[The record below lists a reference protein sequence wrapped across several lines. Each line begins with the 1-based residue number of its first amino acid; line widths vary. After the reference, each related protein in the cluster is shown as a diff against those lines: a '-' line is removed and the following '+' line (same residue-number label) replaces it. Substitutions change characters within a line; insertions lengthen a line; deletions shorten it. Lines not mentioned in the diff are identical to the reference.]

1 MNKTKRSLI
10 LVFFALALILTACN
24 SNQIAEETP
33 IVDVLPTDVVIEE
46 PVLPTEEPTPIPAV
60 VNLVSS
66 DIVFWAGPSSPHNGT
81 LSERLT
87 QLAQTKGRTFE
98 VQDTLTAD
106 QITPSVKV
114 LVTTADAGQIEAIAM
129 AHTGLPIVA
138 VDVSGLNP
146 SLLNLYA
153 VTTEGGTLEQ
163 RAFLAGYALALN
175 TEDYRVGAITMNED
189 DLGNRTRDSFITGV
203 RYHCGLCSAR
213 YMPVNYYPFTAQVSN
228 PADPANWQ
236 AAVDSLLELAVSSI
250 YVQPE
255 ISSLDLMTYLSSKNV
270 AVIGVE
276 GQAGLEGATRL
287 MGVLGSDIYLSAENA
302 VSKILDGEEPG
313 NSTGSLELKQ
323 VNPDFISDGRLILFE
338 RVREDLLNGLV
349 KDRP

>member
-1 MNKTKRSLI
+1 MNKTKRSLL
-10 LVFFALALILTACN
+10 LVFFALAFILTACN
-24 SNQIAEETP
+24 SNQIVEETP
-33 IVDVLPTDVVIEE
+33 IIDVLPTDVVLEE
-46 PVLPTEEPTPIPAV
+46 PELPTEEPTPTIAV

-66 DIVFWAGPSSPHNGT
+66 DIVFWAGPASSHNNT
-81 LSERLT
+81 LSERLN
-87 QLAQTKGRTFE
+87 QLAQTKGQTFE
-98 VQDTLTAD
+98 AHDTLTAD

-114 LVTTADAGQIEAIAM
+114 LVTTADAGQIEVIAM
-129 AHTGLPIVA
+129 AHTDLPIVA

-153 VTTEGGTLEQ
+153 ITTEGGTLEQ

-189 DLGNRTRDSFITGV
+189 DQGTRTQESFITGV
-203 RYHCGLCSAR
+203 RYYCGLCSAR

-302 VSKILDGEEPG
+302 VSKILDGEELG

>member
-10 LVFFALALILTACN
+10 LIIFALALILTACN

-33 IVDVLPTDVVIEE
+33 IIDVLPTEFVPEE
-46 PVLPTEEPTPIPAV
+46 TEPILEEPTATLVPLS
-60 VNLVSS
+60 LVSS
-66 DIVFWAGPSSPHNGT
+66 DIVFWSGAASPHNAA
-81 LSERLT
+81 LSERINNF
-87 QLAQTKGRTFE
+87 AQSNGWTFE
-98 VQDTLTAD
+98 EQENLTVE

-114 LVTTADAGQIEAIAM
+114 LLTTAEAGQIEAIAQ
-129 AHTGLPIVA
+129 AFPSLPIVA

-146 SLLNLYA
+146 SLPNLHA
-153 VTTEGGTLEQ
+153 VTSEGGTSEQ

-189 DLGNRTRDSFITGV
+189 DLGNRTRDSFITGA

-236 AAVDSLLELAVSSI
+236 AAVDSLLELAVNSI

-255 ISSLDLMTYLSSKNV
+255 ISSLDLMTYLSSKNI

-276 GQAGLEGATRL
+276 GQAGLEGANRL

-302 VSKILDGEEPG
+302 VSKILDGEELG
-313 NSTGSLELKQ
+313 KNTGSLELKQ
-323 VNPDFISDGRLILFE
+323 VNRDFISDGRLILFE

-349 KDRP
+349 KDSP

>member
-1 MNKTKRSLI
+1 MNKTKRSLL
-10 LVFFALALILTACN
+10 LVFFALALILSACN
-24 SNQIAEETP
+24 SNQIPEETP
-33 IVDVLPTDVVIEE
+33 TIDVLPTDLVPEE
-46 PVLPTEEPTPIPAV
+46 PELPTEEPTPIPAV
-60 VNLVSS
+60 VDLVSS
-66 DIVFWAGPSSPHNGT
+66 DIVFWAGAASPHNGEF
-81 LSERLT
+81 SERLN
-87 QLAQTKGRTFE
+87 QLAQTEGRTFE
-98 VQDTLTAD
+98 EHDTLAAD

-129 AHTGLPIVA
+129 AHANLPIVA

-146 SLLNLYA
+146 SLPNLYGITA
-153 VTTEGGTLEQ
+153 ESGTLEQ

-189 DLGNRTRDSFITGV
+189 DQGNRTKDSFITGV
-203 RYHCGLCSAR
+203 RYYCGLCNAR

-236 AAVDSLLELAVSSI
+236 AAVDSLLDLAVSSI

-276 GQAGLEGATRL
+276 GQVGLEGASRL
-287 MGVLGSDIYLSAENA
+287 MGVLGSDIYLSAEH
-302 VSKILDGEEPG
+302 VVGKILDGEEPG
-313 NSTGSLELKQ
+313 NSSGSLELKQ
-323 VNPDFISDGRLILFE
+323 VNPDFISPGRLILFE

>member
-1 MNKTKRSLI
+1 MEKTKRSLI
-10 LVFFALALILTACN
+10 LVFLALALFLTACN
-24 SNQIAEETP
+24 SNQIVEETP
-33 IVDVLPTDVVIEE
+33 TVDVLPTEFVPEEPTLPIEE
-46 PVLPTEEPTPIPAV
+46 PTAIPAV

-66 DIVFWAGPSSPHNGT
+66 DIVFWSGAASPHNAT
-81 LSERLT
+81 LSGRIRNF
-87 QLAQTKGRTFE
+87 AQSNGRTFE
-98 VQDTLTAD
+98 EYEILTAD

-114 LVTTADAGQIEAIAM
+114 LLTTAEAGQIEAVAQ
-129 AHTGLPIVA
+129 ALTSLPIVA

-146 SLLNLYA
+146 SLLNLH
-153 VTTEGGTLEQ
+153 VLTSEVGTPEQ

-189 DLGNRTRDSFITGV
+189 DLGNRTRDSFITGA

-228 PADPANWQ
+228 PADSANWQ
-236 AAVDSLLELAVSSI
+236 AAVDSLLELAVNSI

-255 ISSLDLMTYLSSKNV
+255 ISSLDLMTYLSSKNI

-276 GQAGLEGATRL
+276 GQAGLEGANRL

-302 VSKILDGEEPG
+302 VSRILNGEELG
-313 NSTGSLELKQ
+313 SSTGSLELKQ
-323 VNPDFISDGRLILFE
+323 VNRDFISDGRLILFE

-349 KDRP
+349 KDSP